1 MRLDKFLIS
10 QNYVESREKAKF
22 LIEQGLVKINGKTA
36 KKVAYKV
43 KSEDI
48 IEVENDDIFVSRSG
62 NKLEAAIKHFNL
74 DVKDYICL
82 DIGAS
87 TGGFTDCLL
96 RFGAKKVYTVD
107 VGTDQLH
114 SKLRKNPRVICYEEA
129 DFREFERSEI
139 EENLDIIV
147 IDVSFISI
155 KEIFDY
161 IKPFLSE
168 GIEIIALYKPQFE
181 VGKGNIKKGIA
192 NDEEVVR
199 ESLEDFSKYIEKYDL
214 QVADSIKSP
223 LKGKEG
229 NQEYLLL
236 ILPR

>member
-1 MRLDKFLIS
+1 MRLDKFLTS

-22 LIEQGLVKINGKTA
+22 LIEQGLVKINGIIA
-36 KKVAYKV
+36 QKVAYKV
-43 KSEDI
+43 KSDDI
-48 IEVENDDIFVSRSG
+48 IEVDNSDMFVSRSG
-62 NKLEAAIKHFNL
+62 NKLEAALKNFNL

-87 TGGFTDCLL
+87 IGGFTECLL
-96 RFGAKKVYTVD
+96 KYNAKKVYTID

-114 SKLRKNPRVICYEEA
+114 KKLRSNNRVICYEET
-129 DFREFERSEI
+129 DFRTFKRSEI
-139 EENLDIIV
+139 AEDLDIIV

-155 KEIFDY
+155 KEIIDH
-161 IKPFLSE
+161 ISPFLNKKTKVV
-168 GIEIIALYKPQFE
+168 ALYKPQFE

-192 NDEEVVR
+192 NNEEVVQR
-199 ESLEDFSKYIEKYDL
+199 TIEDFKEYIAKYDL
-214 QVADSIKSP
+214 QVTGSMKSP

-236 ILPR
+236 IHLR